1 MGKSLV
7 GEGLREEF
15 GFQIAAHENA
25 DTFTLGLRVKLAGV
39 AGDELRLCALTVAD
53 LFTAQQEKAIVDVA
67 GVDGGGELFQ
77 GDMEHAVGIVVEE
90 VEEISGASIVV
101 GKVEHTPLA

>member
-1 MGKSLV
+1 MEQSGPVGVAGVVEHDGEMGINHFEVDALEHIATGDAQVGKSLV

-25 DTFTLGLRVKLAGV
+25 DAFALGLRVKLAGV

-53 LFTAQQEKAIVDVA
+53 LLTA
-67 GVDGGGELFQ
+67 
-77 GDMEHAVGIVVEE
+77 
-90 VEEISGASIVV
+90 
-101 GKVEHTPLA
+101 